1 MTTEWRCRTSRA
13 FVLGLALLA
22 SGRPAAAEE
31 AKALVPGSRVR
42 IRTAEDRLVGRLV
55 ALRGE
60 TIVLARANGETLDI
74 RRADVLGLE
83 VSQRPSRKRRGAGLG
98 ALVGLG
104 AAVAIGV
111 AGGEDCVSAP
121 GPNTW
126 MNFTETLN
134 ANLCLSR
141 TETGF
146 LSGVLTVPAGVL
158 LWGSDRARREVG
170 ARPERPSWPS
180 RRARPAR
187 EGSPSG

>member
-13 FVLGLALLA
+13 FVLGLAVLA

-83 VSQRPSRKRRGAGLG
+83 VSQRPSRKRYEAQGWGRSSGW
-98 ALVGLG
+98 
-104 AAVAIGV
+104 
-111 AGGEDCVSAP
+111 AP
-121 GPNTW
+121 P
-126 MNFTETLN
+126 
-134 ANLCLSR
+134 
-141 TETGF
+141 
-146 LSGVLTVPAGVL
+146 
-158 LWGSDRARREVG
+158 
-170 ARPERPSWPS
+170 
-180 RRARPAR
+180 
-187 EGSPSG
+187 SPSALREARTASPPPGRTPG